1 MKKTLISLWALAIY
15 SFVSPASASLT
26 AAEEAAWSS
35 TPVSAI
41 KQAIVAGG
49 VETLMATSGNSDASL
64 ISLKGDNVGTLPAA
78 VAAIHTALNNTAFDT
93 NNAATTNVTTK
104 IGNISTLVGGAA
116 VGLNAKVTAQRAKID
131 TAGTPASIADGLNNL
146 TAQLGVQGTD
156 MTAETSTLRLGIA
169 TKLTAA
175 NTPVHT
181 ARATLVALRDA
192 ADETAFNAI
201 VNAGTV
207 PSVKAALAAVLVL
220 LPNASIT
227 NTSIT
232 TINTSIG

>member
-1 MKKTLISLWALAIY
+1 
-15 SFVSPASASLT
+15 
-26 AAEEAAWSS
+26 
-35 TPVSAI
+35 
-41 KQAIVAGG
+41 
-49 VETLMATSGNSDASL
+49 
-64 ISLKGDNVGTLPAA
+64 
-78 VAAIHTALNNTAFDT
+78 
-93 NNAATTNVTTK
+93 
-104 IGNISTLVGGAA
+104 
-116 VGLNAKVTAQRAKID
+116 
-131 TAGTPASIADGLNNL
+131 
-146 TAQLGVQGTD
+146 